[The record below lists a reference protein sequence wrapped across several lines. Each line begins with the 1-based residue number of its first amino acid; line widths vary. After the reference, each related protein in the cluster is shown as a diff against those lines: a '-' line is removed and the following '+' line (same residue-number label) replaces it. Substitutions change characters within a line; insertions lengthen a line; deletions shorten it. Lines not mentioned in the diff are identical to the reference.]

1 MPVALVRRFVAW
13 GCLVAVLVCLPVS
26 RAHAGSVTLVW
37 DRNTESDL
45 AGYLVSYGTQSGV
58 YTTTVDVG
66 NQTTWNSTALQ
77 TGQRYYFAVQA
88 YNTNGLFSPYSNEVT
103 TVVEAPMGVYT
114 VSPTTGSTVGG
125 TAISITGNKFAAGA
139 RVTVGGQPAT
149 SVVFVNSTSMTAVT
163 PPGVAG
169 AAEVRV
175 TNTDGTSA
183 AKPAGFTY
191 LANSVTITSLTPTS
205 GLSTGGA
212 AMAIWGTNFAT
223 GATVHVGGVAA
234 TNVRV
239 VGTTTIA
246 ATSPPHAAGVVDVRV
261 TIPDGRSAVKTGAFT
276 YINGTPRVSSITPR
290 RGSLRGGTIVT
301 ITGSNLAGGA
311 TVSFGGAAATEVTV
325 TSAVS
330 LTAVVPPWATGTV
343 PAVVDVVVRNPDGQ
357 GATLAAAYT
366 YDRVAPTVTTVGPT
380 SGATTGGTLTTL
392 KGTEFAQGATVLFGG
407 VAATSVM
414 VSGTTSLTAVTP
426 AHAAGSVDVV
436 VRNTDGLQGTRTRA
450 FTYIQGSNTT
460 LDTDRDGMPDAWED
474 RWGLDPNNATGD
486 NGATGD
492 PDLDGKSNLDEYTQ
506 GTHPRGT
513 FVRYFAEGVSSSF
526 FTTVFALANPGDDP
540 AHVMLSFM
548 RPDGTV
554 YAHPIAVAPH
564 ARATLDAK
572 SLPAIAT
579 VAFSTVVESDVVV
592 AVDRTVSWDG
602 NAYGAHAE
610 TGIEAP
616 STVWYLAEGAT
627 HSGFDLFY
635 LVQNPTGTQAEFQV
649 TYLLP
654 SGDPI
659 VKNYSVGPNSRFNI
673 WVDLEH
679 ARLQNSDVSG
689 IVASTNGVPL
699 IVERSMYMNAGGRPF
714 GAGHN
719 SAGVIAPATQWFL
732 AEGATGDYFD
742 EFILVANPETTPA
755 AVKASFM
762 LPDGDTVERHYVVNP
777 SSRFNIWVD
786 LEDARL
792 VSSAVSASIES
803 TNGVPI
809 IVERTMWWPGPSA
822 AQWAEAHNSPGTT
835 MTASRWALADGE
847 QGGPQER
854 ATFILLANTSSFDAT
869 VKVTLLFETGA
880 TATRTYPLKAN
891 SRFNVPV
898 GAEFPEA
905 AGKRFGA
912 LIESLGDT
920 PTGIVVERAMYWN
933 ALGQVW
939 AAGTNAV
946 GTRLP

>member
-1 MPVALVRRFVAW
+1 MSAALVRRFAAW
-13 GCLVAVLVCLPVS
+13 GCLAAVLIVS
-26 RAHAGSVTLVW
+26 AASQAHAGSVTLVW

-66 NQTTWNSTALQ
+66 NQVTWNSNALQ

-103 TVVEAPMGVYT
+103 TIVEAPMGVYT

-125 TAISITGNKFAAGA
+125 TTLSIAGNKFQAGA
-139 RVTVGGQPAT
+139 RVTVNGQAAT
-149 SVVFVNSTSMTAVT
+149 SVVFVNSTTLTAVT

-175 TNTDGTSA
+175 TNPDGSTA

-191 LANSVTITSLTPTS
+191 VANSVTITSLTPTT
-205 GLSTGGA
+205 GLSSGGA
-212 AMAIWGTNFAT
+212 AMAIWGTNFAA
-223 GATVHVGGVAA
+223 GATVTVGGVPA

-239 VGTTTIA
+239 VGTTTIS
-246 ATSPPHAAGVVDVRV
+246 ATTPPHAAGVVDVRV
-261 TIPDGRSAVKTGAFT
+261 TIPDGRSAVKTNAFT
-276 YINGTPRVSSITPR
+276 YVNGTPRVSSITPR
-290 RGSLRGGTIVT
+290 RGSLRGGTVVS
-301 ITGSNLAGGA
+301 ITGSNLVGGA
-311 TVSFGGAAATEVTV
+311 TVLIGGVAATDVTV
-325 TSAVS
+325 LSPAN
-330 LTAVVPPWATGTV
+330 LTAVVPAWAAGTV

-357 GATLAAAYT
+357 SGTLAGAYT
-366 YDRVAPTVTTVGPT
+366 YDRVAPTVTTVSPT
-380 SGATTGGTLTTL
+380 SGSTVGGTLVTVR
-392 KGTEFAQGATVLFGG
+392 GTEFAPGATVTFGG
-407 VAATSVM
+407 VAATSVT

-426 AHAAGSVDVV
+426 ARAAGSVDVV
-436 VRNTDGLQGTRTRA
+436 VRNTDALQGTRTRA
-450 FTYIQGSNTT
+450 FTYIQDNNTT
-460 LDTDRDGMPDAWED
+460 LDTDRDGMPDSWED
-474 RWGLDPNNATGD
+474 RWGLDPNNAAGD
-486 NGATGD
+486 QGATGD
-492 PDLDGKSNLDEYTQ
+492 PDADGKSNLDEYRQ

-513 FVRYFAEGVSSSF
+513 FTRYFAEGVSSSF
-526 FTTVFALANPGDDP
+526 FTTVFAVANPSEDP

-548 RPDGTV
+548 RPDGTL
-554 YAHPIAVAPH
+554 YAHPLPVGPH
-564 ARATLDAK
+564 ARATVDAR
-572 SLPAIAT
+572 SITAIAT
-579 VAFSTVVESDVVV
+579 VAFSTVVESDVVI
-592 AVDRTVSWDG
+592 AVDRTVSWDSNG
-602 NAYGAHAE
+602 YGAHAE

-635 LVQNPTGTQAEFQV
+635 LVQNPTASQAEFQV

-654 SGDPI
+654 AGEPL
-659 VKNYSVGPNSRFNI
+659 VKIYSVGPNSRFNI

-679 ARLQNSDVSG
+679 ARLQNTDVSAV
-689 IVASTNGVPL
+689 VASTNGVPL
-699 IVERSMYMNAGGRPF
+699 IVERSMYMNSGGRPF

-732 AEGATGDYFD
+732 AEGATGHYFD

-755 AVKASFM
+755 AVKASFK
-762 LPDGDTVERHYVVNP
+762 LPDGDTVERTYIVNP

-786 LEDARL
+786 LEDPKLAN
-792 VSSAVSASIES
+792 SAVSASLES
-803 TNGVPI
+803 LNGVPI
-809 IVERTMWWPGPSA
+809 IVERTMWWPGPSVVD
-822 AQWAEAHNSPGTT
+822 WAEAHNSPGTT
-835 MTASRWALADGE
+835 MTASRWAVADGE
-847 QGGPQER
+847 QGGPQDR
-854 ATFILLANTSSFDAT
+854 ATFLLLANTSPFDAT
-869 VKVTLLFETGA
+869 VKVTLLFESGP
-880 TATRTYPLKAN
+880 TASRTYPVRAN

-912 LIESLGDT
+912 LIESLGET

-933 ALGQVW
+933 AVGQTW